1 MAETQQKALTRQVR
15 ELSKLVEAQSLQ
27 LADQSKAM
35 DKQSAQVAEQAAK
48 LAELQGASE
57 GARPTSPVPDVR
69 LPGSYSV
76 SASRQNVPKFHGEA
90 PQYPMWRKKILSH
103 LSIFGRREAVAP
115 RAQPILVGD
124 DRVIPIELRRV
135 HSRHELEPFW
145 SKELL
150 SLLWSIR
157 SFRQGRRAAAGKS
170 SRIGFSQEGLPNKMY
185 GLKKSRTCECRKGKN
200 RLRGSIASTMS

>member
-90 PQYPMWRKKILSH
+90 PQYPMWRKEILLRTYPFLGAEKPLRCGLTQS
-103 LSIFGRREAVAP
+103 SSVT
-115 RAQPILVGD
+115 Q
-124 DRVIPIELRRV
+124 RVIPSELRRS
-135 HSRHELEPFW
+135 HSAQRVTN
-145 SKELL
+145 
-150 SLLWSIR
+150 
-157 SFRQGRRAAAGKS
+157 S
-170 SRIGFSQEGLPNKMY
+170 S
-185 GLKKSRTCECRKGKN
+185 
-200 RLRGSIASTMS
+200 